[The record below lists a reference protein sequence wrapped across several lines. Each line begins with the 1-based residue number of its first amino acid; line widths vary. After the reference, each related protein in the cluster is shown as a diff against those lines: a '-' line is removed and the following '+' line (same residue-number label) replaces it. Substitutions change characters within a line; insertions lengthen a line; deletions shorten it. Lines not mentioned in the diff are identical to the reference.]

1 MKLIDL
7 YPFIMEDTPIIINTS
22 DGEERYT
29 SREKVP
35 IGIMSREIIT
45 DTLRA
50 DFDGLEVDVY
60 DET

>member
-22 DGEERYT
+22 AGEESYT

-50 DFDGLEVDVY
+50 DFDRLEVDVY